1 MFWHVPSRVLGSYAP
16 DSLETSDPR
25 THVLSLR
32 SYTAVEYKSQNNKI
46 LNIHHKLIG
55 YTLQNFRIYIT
66 RFYHLHHKV
75 LNIHHKIMNIHH
87 IIFYL
92 IK

>member
-32 SYTAVEYKSQNNKI
+32 SFTAVEYKSQNNKI

-55 YTLQNFRIYIT
+55 YT
-66 RFYHLHHKV
+66 
-75 LNIHHKIMNIHH
+75 
-87 IIFYL
+87 
-92 IK
+92 